1 MPEFKLS
8 REALFKAEP
17 TCMNCELKGLTKY
30 MHNTSLQPNLYV
42 FVNENDKFT
51 EFVSIQP

>member
-42 FVNENDKFT
+42 FVNENDKIT